1 MELSAHSTGNPERTQ
16 RTAAQ
21 TKTPDERK
29 KVQTPSL
36 NHLHHLVRWRT
47 GRPVRWHIGGPKG
60 AWKDGRVSIRHGMSD
75 AQTKSTIAHEL
86 SHVAHDD
93 LCDGDDAV
101 EDRANREASH
111 LLIPPM
117 AYAKAELAYGPDI
130 HKIAEE
136 IGVTTHLAMTWR
148 DTFKRRDL
156 P

>member
-1 MELSAHSTGNPERTQ
+1 M
-16 RTAAQ
+16 
-21 TKTPDERK
+21 
-29 KVQTPSL
+29 QTPSL
-36 NHLHHLVRWRT
+36 NHLHHLVRQRT

-60 AWKDGRVSIRHGMSD
+60 AWKNGRVSIRHGMSD

-86 SHVAHDD
+86 SHVAHND

-101 EDRANREASH
+101 EARSDREASH

-117 AYAKAELAYGPDI
+117 AYAKAELVYGPDI

-148 DTFKRRDL
+148 DTFERISHA